1 MEAIANIIQQMG
13 FPIACCVF
21 LGFFVKQL
29 NDQYR
34 EDVKALSEKHEANT
48 RQISERYEKAL
59 SDVTEKYNENIS
71 KFSDAVDRNTQVLTA
86 IKTQLEERGDNTA

>member
-1 MEAIANIIQQMG
+1 MEVIANIIQQMG

-34 EDVKALSEKHEANT
+34 EDVKALSAKHEANT
-48 RQISERYEKAL
+48 RVISERYEKAL
-59 SDVTEKYNENIS
+59 ADVTEKYNVNIS

-86 IKTQLEERGDNTA
+86 IKTKLEERGDDAE

>member
-1 MEAIANIIQQMG
+1 METIANIIQHMG

-34 EDVKALSEKHEANT
+34 EDVKALSEKHETNT
-48 RQISERYEKAL
+48 RLISERYEKAL
-59 SDVTEKYNENIS
+59 SDVTEKYNDNIS
-71 KFSDAVDRNTQVLTA
+71 KFSEAVDRNTQVLTA
-86 IKTQLEERGDNTA
+86 IKTKLEERGDETA

>member
-1 MEAIANIIQQMG
+1 METISNIIQQMG

-59 SDVTEKYNENIS
+59 ADVTEKYNENIS

-86 IKTQLEERGDNTA
+86 IKAQFEERGDNTA